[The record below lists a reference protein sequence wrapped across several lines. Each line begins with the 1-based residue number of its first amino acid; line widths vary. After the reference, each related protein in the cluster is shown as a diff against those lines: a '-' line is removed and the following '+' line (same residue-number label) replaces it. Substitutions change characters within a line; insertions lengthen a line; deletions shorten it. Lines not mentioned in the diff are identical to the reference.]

1 MAMQLIAFVTC
12 WAAYLIAV
20 AVGLMVCTV
29 IAIAPSERP
38 SAKRFAS
45 GLIGSVPGVAIFQLA
60 ALPVVAVIVGILWTL
75 QRALGDLTGVAAIV
89 WAVVVVVGTI
99 GVFALAS
106 LWGFVSGWAAGL
118 RVIGGTPI
126 STALRESLAFRLW
139 LQMRK

>member
-1 MAMQLIAFVTC
+1 MQLIAFVTC

-20 AVGLMVCTV
+20 GVGLMVCTAM
-29 IAIAPSERP
+29 AIAPAVRT

-60 ALPVVAVIVGILWTL
+60 ALPVVAVIVGLLWAL

-89 WAVVVVVGTI
+89 WGVVVVVGTI

-106 LWGFVSGWAAGL
+106 LCGFVSGWATGV
-118 RVIGGTPI
+118 RVIGGIPI
-126 STALRESLAFRLW
+126 GTALRESLAFRLW
-139 LQMRK
+139 LRMRK